1 MVVIKYYK
9 FEILDYYYLK
19 NKIIKHGE
27 ANYFRNN
34 L

>member
-9 FEILDYYYLK
+9 YKILDYYYLK
-19 NKIIKHGE
+19 NKIIKIGE
-27 ANYFRNN
+27 TNYSRNN